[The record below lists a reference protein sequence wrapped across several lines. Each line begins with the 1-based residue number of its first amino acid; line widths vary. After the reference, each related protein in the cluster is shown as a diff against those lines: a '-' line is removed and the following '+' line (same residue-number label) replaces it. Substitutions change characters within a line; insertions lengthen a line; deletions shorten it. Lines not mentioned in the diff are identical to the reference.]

1 MKKRSGL
8 IFTVITLIAVL
19 LLSSTITYAESGLS
33 FERKDSFE
41 DILSYYDGKE
51 IALSERLQIIQNNV
65 NFRKAPGGDVLGRLQ
80 GGTILECLDE
90 TQYKGELWYYARSAE
105 YGEGGLNVHL
115 LF

>member
-41 DILSYYDGKE
+41 DILSYYINSKKH
-51 IALSERLQIIQNNV
+51 V
-65 NFRKAPGGDVLGRLQ
+65 KLG
-80 GGTILECLDE
+80 I
-90 TQYKGELWYYARSAE
+90 
-105 YGEGGLNVHL
+105 
-115 LF
+115 